1 MPRPNFSGTC
11 CRHQIQNDE
20 YFLSFHSF
28 PARSDL
34 RSQWLINIRRDQFTV
49 SPHTKVCSRH
59 FIPDHLI
66 EPKTPEG
73 RRRLTKDAVPLLF
86 ERNGY
91 SIQAP
96 RLSVW
101 ERRQRPADPTSLEDP
116 SADLTVDH
124 DYCSAPEPSSLDMSC
139 AENEDLSR
147 EVEELRNQLHELHV
161 QLTFGLQRFSG
172 SDEDIRFYTSAVS
185 DYLTLTLTLT
195 LNPNSKPNPN
205 SNPNPKSNSNP
216 NPNPKSNRNS
226 NPILL
231 PAQLK

>member
-1 MPRPNFSGTC
+1 MVYTLNVESL
-11 CRHQIQNDE
+11 N
-20 YFLSFHSF
+20 LSFHNF
-28 PARSDL
+28 PAPSDL
-34 RSQWLINIRRDQFTV
+34 RSQWLINIRRDQFTI

-86 ERNGY
+86 DWNGY

-101 ERRQRPADPTSLEDP
+101 ERRERPADPTSLEDP
-116 SADLTVDH
+116 STDLTVDH

-147 EVEELRNQLHELHV
+147 EVEELRNQLHELRV
-161 QLTFGLQRFSG
+161 QLTFGLQRFSEQRLQLRRMKMCLIHECQG
-172 SDEDIRFYTSAVS
+172 YDNIFFYPK
-185 DYLTLTLTLT
+185 
-195 LNPNSKPNPN
+195 NNSKG
-205 SNPNPKSNSNP
+205 
-216 NPNPKSNRNS
+216 
-226 NPILL
+226 
-231 PAQLK
+231 

>member
-1 MPRPNFSGTC
+1 MIRFTVRRRVSEWTPCTHGCDFNGS
-11 CRHQIQNDE
+11 
-20 YFLSFHSF
+20 LSFHSF

-34 RSQWLINIRRDQFTV
+34 RSQWLINIRRDQFTI

-86 ERNGY
+86 DWNGY

-101 ERRQRPADPTSLEDP
+101 ERRERPADPASLEDP
-116 SADLTVDH
+116 STDLTVDH

-147 EVEELRNQLHELHV
+147 EVEELRNQLHELRV

-172 SDEDIRFYTSAVS
+172 SGEDIRFYTRFPGYDHLMAFWWLIEPSIHKMVRVS
-185 DYLTLTLTLT
+185 RAKAAAKKNEDV
-195 LNPNSKPNPN
+195 SH
-205 SNPNPKSNSNP
+205 SRMSGV
-216 NPNPKSNRNS
+216 
-226 NPILL
+226 
-231 PAQLK
+231 

>member
-1 MPRPNFSGTC
+1 MSVRCKVFKSE
-11 CRHQIQNDE
+11 HFQKQ
-20 YFLSFHSF
+20 S
-28 PARSDL
+28 RSDL
-34 RSQWLINIRRDQFTV
+34 RSQWLINIRRDQFTI

-86 ERNGY
+86 EWNGY

-101 ERRQRPADPTSLEDP
+101 ERRERPADPTSLEDP
-116 SADLTVDH
+116 STDLTVDH

-147 EVEELRNQLHELHV
+147 EVEELRNQLHELRV

-172 SDEDIRFYTSAVS
+172 SDEDIRFYTRGMTTRQVLQPV
-185 DYLTLTLTLT
+185 DEFFLFLVHLCWTQGERLGT
-195 LNPNSKPNPN
+195 PF
-205 SNPNPKSNSNP
+205 
-216 NPNPKSNRNS
+216 
-226 NPILL
+226 
-231 PAQLK
+231 